1 MKIDKFVRD
10 DYCILALKGE
20 FDTFYVPSLQDEV
33 QSLLDSGVAHVILNL
48 RLVKFINSTALGAI
62 IRMHKLCKAANG
74 DLIVAQPSPFAR
86 NVIAKIG
93 IDQLVPIY
101 DDEEQAVKHVIKAL
115 NALELVGAAPVNQ
128 EKVMIAFPD
137 ETRNKQ
143 IGGAKTLLG
152 TMGNVNGERIQFL
165 WNGDK
170 HGIPAEKGK
179 TLFFKGS
186 DLNLKFQVKMFKKG
200 YFELL
205 GRVSEVEDAGD
216 GNVRVTVKFVAITD
230 SDRMA
235 LTQFAEDME
244 FLKRQLPR

>member
-10 DYCILALKGE
+10 DHCILALKGE

-33 QSLLDSGVAHVILNL
+33 QSLLDGGVTHVILNL

-74 DLIVAQPSPFAR
+74 ELVVAQPSAFVR
-86 NVIAKIG
+86 NVIGKIG

-101 DDEEQAVKHVIKAL
+101 DEEDQAVKHVIKAL
-115 NALELVGAAPVNQ
+115 NALELAGAAPVNQ
-128 EKVMIAFPD
+128 EKVMITFPD
-137 ETRNKQ
+137 EIRNKQ
-143 IGGAKTLLG
+143 IGGVRTLLG

-165 WNGDK
+165 FHGEK
-170 HGIPAEKGK
+170 AGIPADKAK
-179 TLFFKGS
+179 ALFFKGS

-205 GRVSEVEDAGD
+205 GKVSEVEDADD
-216 GNVRVTVKFVAITD
+216 GGQRVTVRFVAISD
-230 SDRMA
+230 SDRTA